1 MTRLTQTG
9 VLPIGIEVD
18 GVLHRDYTL
27 KPARVID
34 SIDAVEE
41 VGSHNPI
48 AVVAAVLA
56 RQLTQLGSIKPA
68 DIHYE
73 LVCELD
79 PRDFNALEAAAGEL
93 AKKALPEPN
102 DQKPGLVSGLP
113 SPDSGLPGQ
122 TAAS

>member
-1 MTRLTQTG
+1 MTKLVQSG
-9 VLPIGIEVD
+9 LLPIGIDVD
-18 GVLHRDYTL
+18 GVLHREFTL

-56 RQLTQLGSIKPA
+56 RQLTQLGTLKPA

-79 PRDFNALEAAAGEL
+79 PRDFNALESAAGEL

-102 DQKPGLVSGLP
+102 DQKPGLESGLP
-113 SPDSGLPGQ
+113 SSSLG
-122 TAAS
+122 

>member
-1 MTRLTQTG
+1 MNKLVQSG
-9 VLPIGIEVD
+9 MLPIGITVD
-18 GVLHRDYTL
+18 GVLHREFAL
-27 KPARVID
+27 KPARVVD

-56 RQLTQLGSIKPA
+56 RQLMQLGSIKPA
-68 DIHYE
+68 DIDYD

-93 AKKALPEPN
+93 AKKALPEPS

-113 SPDSGLPGQ
+113 SPDSGLAG
-122 TAAS
+122 